1 MIECKGRFTVYM
13 TQKQNNGGALWIFIR
28 ISPFYV
34 VGMFSFVVNHEIL
47 SSCLMWV
54 IMQFHCQVCLNSPP
68 PTPPPPSHHHHSRN
82 NKQTNKPMIVWSW
95 CGGMLATTKAF
106 VVFGSTLSMNLIP
119 TVDITKYKRCG
130 CVALS
135 GWRAVSPS
143 LPLQF
148 RVSLILNSLTK
159 LPTTSAELTSHVEPQ
174 MIGIKTALLSLANT
188 DKNKAGA
195 RSQKGWAT
203 QILHSCPWPCL
214 TP

>member
-1 MIECKGRFTVYM
+1 MQGKVYSLHDSETKQWRSSLDFYQDFTILCCWYVFICCKS
-13 TQKQNNGGALWIFIR
+13 WD
-28 ISPFYV
+28 PFFMSH
-34 VGMFSFVVNHEIL
+34 VGHYAIPL
-47 SSCLMWV
+47 SSLS
-54 IMQFHCQVCLNSPP
+54 QLPP
-68 PTPPPPSHHHHSRN
+68 SPPSHHHHSRN

-203 QILHSCPWPCL
+203 QIFHSCPWPCL